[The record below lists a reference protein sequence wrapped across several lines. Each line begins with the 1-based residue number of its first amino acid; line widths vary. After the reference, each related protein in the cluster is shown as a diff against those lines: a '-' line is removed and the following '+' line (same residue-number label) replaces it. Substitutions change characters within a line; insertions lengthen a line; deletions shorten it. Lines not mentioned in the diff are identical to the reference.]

1 MKKLTKLIVCVLLLA
16 FVLPNVAQATA
27 VKEQTQ
33 QIICFEDG
41 SYITV
46 EISEIETRANSTKS
60 GKKTYVYNS
69 SSGDEQWRAVLS
81 GTFTYTGTT
90 ATCTAS
96 SGSVTIANDA
106 WYTVSKTS
114 SKSGASAILD
124 LTMGRKFLG
133 ITVEKKAINMKLT
146 CDKNGN
152 LS

>member
-1 MKKLTKLIVCVLLLA
+1 MKKFTKVIVCMLLLVL
-16 FVLPNVAQATA
+16 VLPNSVQATA
-27 VKEQTQ
+27 VKEQSEDV
-33 QIICFEDG
+33 IYFDDG

-46 EISEIETRANSTKS
+46 EISMIETRANSTKS

-69 SSGDEQWRAVLS
+69 SGGDELWRAVLS

-96 SGSVTIANDA
+96 SGSVTITNDA
-106 WYTVSKTS
+106 WYTVSKTA
-114 SKSGASAILD
+114 SKSGASAVLD
-124 LTMGRKFLG
+124 LTMGRKILG
-133 ITVEKKAINMKLT
+133 ITIEKKSIDMKLT

>member
-1 MKKLTKLIVCVLLLA
+1 MKKFTKVIVCMLLFAL
-16 FVLPNVAQATA
+16 VLPNAVQATA
-27 VKEQTQ
+27 VKEQSEDV
-33 QIICFEDG
+33 FYFDDG

-46 EISEIETRANSTKS
+46 EISVIETRANSTKS

-69 SSGDEQWRAVLS
+69 SDGAELWRAVLS

-124 LTMGRKFLG
+124 LTMGRKILG
-133 ITVEKKAINMKLT
+133 ITIEKKTINMKLT